1 MVENIVSGD
10 GVGVTRCGR
19 GGGRGFEVEVQE
31 SGMVLGDISAH
42 GIPKCRFAEES
53 TGMYRASSVL
63 R

>member
-1 MVENIVSGD
+1 M
-10 GVGVTRCGR
+10 TRCRR

-31 SGMVLGDISAH
+31 SGMVLDDILAH
-42 GIPKCRFAEES
+42 GTPKRRFAEES